1 MIYVDGDRCGGCATC
16 VDVCPTGAISMRD
29 GVAFIDEDRCTL
41 CALCVEECPEGA
53 ILLVE
58 AVDSA
63 APLPGRQVQPADYGW
78 PPEVQ
83 SVPQATVPTLHSWAL
98 PALGSA
104 LLWTAREVGPRL
116 ARLGLDLW
124 EQRTAPTRPGSSNL
138 RSRPDERLRRGNGRR
153 RRQHQRGR
161 W

>member
-16 VDVCPTGAISMRD
+16 VDVCPTDAISMRD
-29 GVAFIDEDRCTL
+29 GVAFIDEDSCTL
-41 CALCVEECPEGA
+41 CAVCVEECPDGA

-63 APLPGRQVQPADYGW
+63 APLPGSQMQPVDRSW
-78 PPEVQ
+78 PTEVQ
-83 SVPQATVPTLHSWAL
+83 SVPQTTVPALHSWAL

-124 EQRTAPTRPGSSNL
+124 EQRAASTRPGSSSL
-138 RSRPDERLRRGNGRR
+138 RSRPNQQLRRGNGRR
-153 RRQHQRGR
+153 RRQRQRGR
-161 W
+161 Q